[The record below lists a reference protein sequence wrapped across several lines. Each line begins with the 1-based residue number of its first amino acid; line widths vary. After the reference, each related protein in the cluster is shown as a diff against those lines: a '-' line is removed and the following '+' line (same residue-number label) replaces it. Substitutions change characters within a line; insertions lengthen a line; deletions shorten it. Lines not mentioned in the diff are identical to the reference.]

1 MKSKKNNLFFFL
13 YNENSILI
21 EWPKMINKSILKDIL
36 NFSNKLNKIK
46 TIQYTVNGYNSLL
59 IRYKSN
65 IKSFE
70 KEIFKLKSL
79 YKDKLEDKIIKNK
92 HWKIPVCY
100 EKKYAPDISYVSKK
114 LDLSI
119 QEIIKIHTQ
128 KKYKVYLIGFLPGF
142 LYLGKLNNKL
152 KIPRKNNPSTNYMT
166 GSVGIAENQ
175 TGVYPNIS
183 PGGWNIIGNSPI
195 SFFDPLN
202 NPPCFAISGDTVEF
216 YPISKKEFE
225 NIKIESKSNL
235 NYIKILN
242 D

>member
-1 MKSKKNNLFFFL
+1 MKSKKINLFFFL

-70 KEIFKLKSL
+70 KEILKLKSL

-100 EKKYAPDISYVSKK
+100 EKKYAPDISSVSKK
-114 LDLSI
+114 LNLSI

-175 TGVYPNIS
+175 TGIYPNIS

-195 SFFDPLN
+195 HFFDPLN
-202 NPPCFAISGDTVEF
+202 NPPCFAICGDTVEF
-216 YPISKKEFE
+216 YPISEE
-225 NIKIESKSNL
+225 EHNYIKIESKSNL
-235 NYIKILN
+235 NYIKELN